1 MGRRNTVIVT
11 DGRGRRLVTSVLAL
25 SVLALAGCG
34 QDEGSDAPPATA
46 SGSVALSP
54 SHGGL
59 QGGNLVLADT
69 GGGTDGPVTVRFG
82 EAEVES
88 FRALLVDTG
97 ALEGVETDIAKGA
110 DTARAAL
117 AEASGLAPDARELLA
132 ELIEVTTARST

>member
-1 MGRRNTVIVT
+1 MGRRNTVIVA

-54 SHGGL
+54 SHGGR

-82 EAEVES
+82 EAEVECEFDDRSARHACVAPARGTPGTVEVS
-88 FRALLVDTG
+88 F
-97 ALEGVETDIAKGA
+97 
-110 DTARAAL
+110 
-117 AEASGLAPDARELLA
+117 ASGRRARR
-132 ELIEVTTARST
+132 TSPSSR